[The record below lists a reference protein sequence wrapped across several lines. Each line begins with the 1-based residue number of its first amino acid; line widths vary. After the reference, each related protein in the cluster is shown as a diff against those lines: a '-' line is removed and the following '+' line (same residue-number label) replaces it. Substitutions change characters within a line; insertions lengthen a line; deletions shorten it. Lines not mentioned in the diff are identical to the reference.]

1 MFTKTILGRA
11 IVAASVRAS
20 CGNVSA
26 SALNTSYTF
35 DHQNKNQPTTFQAP
49 DGLELISRRLNSD
62 TILIQTY
69 EDGTTLRALW
79 LHSSDKEF
87 TPTVLMLN
95 DKTSGTTVEEYE
107 EQLKEYEQQAD
118 DVRNRFNVNVLMVYY
133 RGYVTYMKKKY
144 REIKNDS

>member
-1 MFTKTILGRA
+1 MFRKILLGFA

-20 CGNVSA
+20 RGNY
-26 SALNTSYTF
+26 SALNTSDTF
-35 DHQNKNQPTTFQAP
+35 DHQNGTQPAAFNVP
-49 DGLELISRRLNSD
+49 DGLEEELISRRLNSD